1 MKLFKLPSFIIKS
14 FISLFIFIIFVF
26 IINGLGICQ
35 SEKFANSSD
44 REDLKTELKEGNSVN
59 VVPYT
64 KGSTVSISPALITK
78 GSKLEQVV
86 KGLKDAGY
94 SLDEVTLILKND
106 KNDASTVGIACLKQG
121 FSGQQIYKSLLKSGY
136 TKNSADLAVPLSIR
150 QEVQILG
157 ISTNY
162 NEAIDLSAVKNNT
175 AKIEAIVKNDE
186 NSASNVSE
194 ALKVPV
200 SVGITFNGLGN
211 WNKFQN
217 NRFGTN

>member
-1 MKLFKLPSFIIKS
+1 MKLFKFPSYIMKTFILLS
-14 FISLFIFIIFVF
+14 IFILFGL

-35 SEKFANSSD
+35 IPKLSNGSD
-44 REDLKTELKEGNSVN
+44 QQQKAELREGNSVN

-64 KGSTVSISPALITK
+64 KGSTGSFQSSSTTK
-78 GSKLEQVV
+78 GSKLEQTV

-94 SLDEVTLILKND
+94 SLDEITLILKND

-136 TKNSADLAVPLSIR
+136 SKNNADLAVPLSIR
-150 QEVQILG
+150 QEIQVLG

-162 NEAIDLSAVKNNT
+162 NEAIDLGSVENSS
-175 AKIEAIVKNDE
+175 AKIKAVE
-186 NSASNVSE
+186 NNNSNINAANGLE
-194 ALKVPV
+194 VPV

-211 WNKFQN
+211 WGSFQDG
-217 NRFGTN
+217 RFEQKK